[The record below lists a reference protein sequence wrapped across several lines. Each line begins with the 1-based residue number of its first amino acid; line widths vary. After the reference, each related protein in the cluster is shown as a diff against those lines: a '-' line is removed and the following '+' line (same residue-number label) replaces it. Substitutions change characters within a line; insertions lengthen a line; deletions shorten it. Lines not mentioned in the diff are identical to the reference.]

1 MTTGQPVRIGV
12 IGGGFGIQHLQGFS
26 ATEDA
31 EVVAFCQRTK
41 DKAEATAKAFG
52 VTHVY
57 TDYRRLLGHPGL
69 DAVSV
74 VAPPH
79 LHAEMVA
86 AALDQGLHLLCE
98 KPLAMDAAQAETML
112 SRAEAAGRVHM
123 TAFNHRHI
131 PALAYMKELLDGGYV
146 GERVYHVESRW
157 FSENRATPGLTHY
170 WRHQRELAGFGV
182 MGDIGV
188 HVVDRIR
195 WLVGEFES
203 VWGHADTF
211 IPERPDEDGTPQPV
225 TVEDSF
231 TLLGRL
237 AAGASACVRLSA
249 VARKSNYQNLEVYG
263 DAGMLRFVFDRNV
276 GGLGAGPALGR
287 PRRHAFTRGVG
298 NSRPLHP
305 RARRL
310 RPPTRPGRVHLR
322 QTHARLRGRH
332 PQRHPRRAELRR
344 RPRRPARARRRAA
357 RGGGRTAG
365 PRVRPA
371 DAPFRD
377 AHPFVLSMAKRSR
390 SAAFS
395 VPAAKMNSVK
405 SEETTTRRVEE
416 LYGKPVAPTLDKD
429 WNSDNVKNEAKA
441 IERDVTQKNPDTQRF
456 FREARKA
463 QSMAM
468 LKYRAAQGVAVLG
481 VAGVAGLSRDAYRQ
495 FSVGLADVERPD
507 SERESSALFSDRR
520 RTGQG
525 RAVNDLGRHRCKAFL
540 ESAEPW
546 FVDSRCRRDHIPAHA
561 DSQKAFHRL
570 YLAAPQAFFPALRP
584 AFLQKFL
591 SV

>member
-69 DAVSV
+69 DAVSI

-237 AAGASACVRLSA
+237 AVGASACVRLSA

-276 GGLGAGPALGR
+276 KGWVRGQLWGARGDTRSPEALEIPDRYTQGLDDSDPQRAQGEFIFAKLTRDFVDAIRNGTPAAPSFADGLAAQR
-287 PRRHAFTRGVG
+287 VLDAA
-298 NSRPLHP
+298 L
-305 RARRL
+305 RAAEE
-310 RPPTRPGRVHLR
+310 GQRVH
-322 QTHARLRGRH
+322 
-332 PQRHPRRAELRR
+332 
-344 RPRRPARARRRAA
+344 
-357 RGGGRTAG
+357 
-365 PRVRPA
+365 V
-371 DAPFRD
+371 
-377 AHPFVLSMAKRSR
+377 
-390 SAAFS
+390 
-395 VPAAKMNSVK
+395 
-405 SEETTTRRVEE
+405 
-416 LYGKPVAPTLDKD
+416 
-429 WNSDNVKNEAKA
+429 
-441 IERDVTQKNPDTQRF
+441 
-456 FREARKA
+456 
-463 QSMAM
+463 
-468 LKYRAAQGVAVLG
+468 
-481 VAGVAGLSRDAYRQ
+481 
-495 FSVGLADVERPD
+495 
-507 SERESSALFSDRR
+507 
-520 RTGQG
+520 
-525 RAVNDLGRHRCKAFL
+525 
-540 ESAEPW
+540 
-546 FVDSRCRRDHIPAHA
+546 
-561 DSQKAFHRL
+561 
-570 YLAAPQAFFPALRP
+570 
-584 AFLQKFL
+584 
-591 SV
+591 